1 MKKVFFAFVF
11 IFMSSLLFSEE
22 VIELSIEKAINIA
35 VKNNYNYL
43 ISKEEVKQYKQRLK
57 QNMGFLPIAHL
68 EGAKNLSEKLM
79 EIEMPPMFPGD
90 VPKKVSLDFTKNYEF
105 TFQIVQ
111 PLFTGGK
118 IWHSYK
124 NAKLDLNIAREKE
137 RNTKDEVILNVKKL
151 FFNIIVM
158 KELVKAQQEAMKLA
172 ENNYNNI
179 NEKYKL
185 GMVSK
190 YDLLRAEL
198 NMASIKPKILNVEKL
213 LKLLTINLK
222 TMLRIPDRTRIVIS
236 GKLEHNSY
244 ELELSEFIKKSLLN
258 SSEIL
263 QLNMQLKKA
272 RNLLKIAYAQ
282 YIPDF
287 SIIARYSYRSDAFK
301 FTSNNWDNNYTIN
314 LGISFPIFTGLK
326 RSAKVGEMKV
336 MKKILDLNLKQLND
350 GTITMVKELYYTID
364 EEFKNI
370 QTGLKSIETAK
381 EGVRI
386 ADLNYKEGLISI
398 LELNT
403 SFNQLTNAR
412 VAYLQAAY
420 NYKIAL
426 SELEKVSGINISGG
440 EK

>member
-11 IFMSSLLFSEE
+11 IFISSLLFSEE

-43 ISKEEVKQYKQRLK
+43 ISKEEVKQYKQKLK
-57 QNMGFLPIAHL
+57 QSMGFLPIAYL
-68 EGAKNLSEKLM
+68 EGAKNISEKLM

-158 KELVKAQQEAMKLA
+158 KELLKAQQEAMKLA

-179 NEKYKL
+179 DEKYKL

-198 NMASIKPKILNVEKL
+198 NMTSIKPKILNVEKL

-222 TMLRIPDRTRIVIS
+222 TMLRIPDRTRIIIS

-263 QLNMQLKKA
+263 QLNMQLEKVA
-272 RNLLKIAYAQ
+272 NLLKISYAQ

-301 FTSNNWDNNYTIN
+301 FTSNNWDNYYTIN

-326 RSAKVGEMKV
+326 RSAQVGEMKV
-336 MKKILDLNLKQLND
+336 MKKILSMNLKQLND
-350 GTITMVKELYYTID
+350 GTRTRVQELYYTIN
-364 EEFKNI
+364 EEYKNI

-398 LELNT
+398 LELNA
-403 SFNQLTNAR
+403 SFNQLTNAK
-412 VAYLQAAY
+412 VSYLQAAY

-426 SELEKVSGINISGG
+426 SELEKISGINISGG
-440 EK
+440 KK

>member
-1 MKKVFFAFVF
+1 MEE
-11 IFMSSLLFSEE
+11 LL
-22 VIELSIEKAINIA
+22 
-35 VKNNYNYL
+35 
-43 ISKEEVKQYKQRLK
+43 
-57 QNMGFLPIAHL
+57 
-68 EGAKNLSEKLM
+68 
-79 EIEMPPMFPGD
+79 
-90 VPKKVSLDFTKNYEF
+90 
-105 TFQIVQ
+105 
-111 PLFTGGK
+111 
-118 IWHSYK
+118 
-124 NAKLDLNIAREKE
+124 
-137 RNTKDEVILNVKKL
+137 
-151 FFNIIVM
+151 
-158 KELVKAQQEAMKLA
+158 KAQQGAMKLA

-190 YDLLRAEL
+190 YDLLRADL
-198 NMASIKPKILNVEKL
+198 SMASIKPKILNVEKL
-213 LKLLTINLK
+213 LKLITINLK
-222 TMLRIPDRTRIVIS
+222 TMLRIPERTRIIIY

-272 RNLLKIAYAQ
+272 TNLLKIAYAQ

-326 RSAKVGEMKV
+326 RSAQVGEMKV

-350 GTITMVKELYYTID
+350 GTRTMVKELYFTVD
-364 EEFKNI
+364 EEYKNI

-403 SFNQLTNAR
+403 SFNQLTNAK

-440 EK
+440 KT